1 MLNPYYI
8 FIGTDCIVDALF
20 SYALTV
26 HLSEFKRSSAAGR
39 LIIFLFFL
47 LYSFLSWA
55 TTYNEAGTGPDGD
68 FMTSLFLIVLNYGFL
83 MFFFSWFTRENP
95 FISML
100 LLWLFF
106 SLEILILA
114 PLSLLRQAVFPGCA
128 PLALASQ
135 WSDFP
140 ALAESLLS
148 YGLAFLIFRPA
159 SGKIIKFFR
168 RQSPALISVIMLSL
182 VLLEGFFAF
191 SASVLLASSGISSLK
206 GFLSACILIAV
217 FAVFFILAFYLV
229 LSRYRQECL
238 RKEIM
243 TLEMDIE
250 YQYYKGLGALNRKL
264 HMLKHDM
271 VNHMSMLRAI
281 GTPDSREEE
290 RYRNQLLDKCS
301 DIEELLAPLQE
312 EISRTLPGLSQRE
325 SYEVFAFIRALT
337 ESSRGWA
344 LAETPEKEGKSGAI
358 VLTLEKGSG
367 KSQLKRLRRD
377 PYFQLIH
384 EIIKGRNGEIRAEKE
399 GKAWNLFIS
408 F

>member
-1 MLNPYYI
+1 
-8 FIGTDCIVDALF
+8 
-20 SYALTV
+20 
-26 HLSEFKRSSAAGR
+26 
-39 LIIFLFFL
+39 
-47 LYSFLSWA
+47 
-55 TTYNEAGTGPDGD
+55 
-68 FMTSLFLIVLNYGFL
+68 
-83 MFFFSWFTRENP
+83 
-95 FISML
+95 
-100 LLWLFF
+100 
-106 SLEILILA
+106 
-114 PLSLLRQAVFPGCA
+114 
-128 PLALASQ
+128 
-135 WSDFP
+135 
-140 ALAESLLS
+140 
-148 YGLAFLIFRPA
+148 
-159 SGKIIKFFR
+159 
-168 RQSPALISVIMLSL
+168 
-182 VLLEGFFAF
+182 
-191 SASVLLASSGISSLK
+191 
-206 GFLSACILIAV
+206 
-217 FAVFFILAFYLV
+217 
-229 LSRYRQECL
+229 
-238 RKEIM
+238 M